1 MTEPPQTT
9 PADALGERYRRR
21 LAEHGHES
29 DPAQVEVVR
38 RLQRLF
44 DEITAEPERG
54 GVRRWLRRITGRT
67 PPPPRG
73 LYLWGG
79 VGVGKTFLMDLFFEA
94 LPVER
99 KQRLHF
105 YRFMQ
110 EVHALLKR
118 GRGRRNPLDA
128 VAERLTRRARVLCLD
143 EFFVSDITDAMILH
157 QLLRALF
164 DRNLVLVTTSNI
176 APPDLYKDGLQR
188 GRFLPAIALIERHTR
203 VVRLDARTDYRLR
216 TLEAGE
222 VYHHPCGRAADD
234 ELARSFRAINGCADG
249 EDAGAGGAIEVN
261 GRDVPVVRHSRNTA
275 WFDFKDICEGPR
287 SPADY
292 ISIAHLYHTV
302 LISNVPLFD
311 RRDDAARRFIQLV
324 DEFYDRNVKLI
335 VSAAAAPAELYRD
348 GRLGPEFSRAAS
360 RLGEMQSRR
369 YLSQAHRG

>member
-38 RLQRLF
+38 RLQCLL

-54 GVRRWLRRITGRT
+54 GVRRWLRRIAGRT
-67 PPPPRG
+67 PPAPRG
-73 LYLWGG
+73 MYLWGG
-79 VGVGKTFLMDLFFEA
+79 VGVGKTFLMDLFFET
-94 LPVER
+94 LPIER

-118 GRGRRNPLDA
+118 AHGRNPLET
-128 VAERLTRRARVLCLD
+128 VAERLARRARVLCLD

-176 APPDLYKDGLQR
+176 APPDLYRDGLQR
-188 GRFLPAIALIERHTR
+188 ERFLPAIALIERHTR
-203 VVRLDARTDYRLR
+203 VVRLEARTDYRLR
-216 TLEAGE
+216 MLAAGE
-222 VYHHPCGRAADD
+222 VYHHPCGRAAEDA
-234 ELARSFRAINGCADG
+234 LARSFCAIGGGANG
-249 EDAGAGGAIEVN
+249 EDANAGGAIEVN
-261 GRDVPVVRHSRNTA
+261 GRDVPVVRHSCNTA

-302 LISNVPLFD
+302 LISNVPLFN

>member
-9 PADALGERYRRR
+9 PDAALGERYRRR

-38 RLQRLF
+38 RLQRLL
-44 DEITAEPERG
+44 DDITAGPERG
-54 GVRRWLRRITGRT
+54 GVWRRLRRIAGRT
-67 PPPPRG
+67 PPAPRG
-73 LYLWGG
+73 MYLWGG
-79 VGVGKTFLMDLFFEA
+79 VGAGKTFLMDLFFET
-94 LPVER
+94 LPIER

-118 GRGRRNPLDA
+118 AHGRNPLEA
-128 VAERLTRRARVLCLD
+128 VAERLARRARVLCLD

-157 QLLRALF
+157 RLLRALF
-164 DRNLVLVTTSNI
+164 ERNLVLVATSNI

-188 GRFLPAIALIERHTR
+188 ERFLPAIALIERHTR
-203 VVRLDARTDYRLR
+203 VVQLNARTDYRLR
-216 TLEAGE
+216 MLAAGE
-222 VYHHPCGRAADD
+222 VYHHPCGRAAEDA
-234 ELARSFRAINGCADG
+234 LARSFCAIDGCADG
-249 EDAGAGGAIEVN
+249 EDANAGGAIEVN
-261 GRDVPVVRHSRNTA
+261 GREVPVVRHSRNTA

-292 ISIAHLYHTV
+292 ISVAHLYHTV

-348 GRLGPEFSRAAS
+348 GRLGPEFNRAAS

>member
-9 PADALGERYRRR
+9 PDAVLGERYRRR

-38 RLQRLF
+38 RLQRLL
-44 DEITAEPERG
+44 DDITAGPERG
-54 GVRRWLRRITGRT
+54 GVRCWLKRITGRT
-67 PPPPRG
+67 PPAPRG
-73 LYLWGG
+73 MYLWGG
-79 VGVGKTFLMDLFFEA
+79 VGAGKTFLMDLFFET
-94 LPVER
+94 LPIER

-118 GRGRRNPLDA
+118 AQGRNPLEA
-128 VAERLTRRARVLCLD
+128 VAERLAQRARVLCLD

-157 QLLRALF
+157 RLLRALF
-164 DRNLVLVTTSNI
+164 ERNLVLVATSNI

-188 GRFLPAIALIERHTR
+188 ERFLPAIALIERHTR
-203 VVRLDARTDYRLR
+203 VVQLNARTDYRLR
-216 TLEAGE
+216 MLAAGE
-222 VYHHPCGRAADD
+222 VYHHPCGRDAEDA
-234 ELARSFRAINGCADG
+234 LARSFCAIDGCADG
-249 EDAGAGGAIEVN
+249 EDANAGGAIEVN

-292 ISIAHLYHTV
+292 ISVAHLYHTV
-302 LISNVPLFD
+302 LISNVPLFN

-348 GRLGPEFSRAAS
+348 GRLGPEFNRAAS

>member
-1 MTEPPQTT
+1 MTETPQTT
-9 PADALGERYRRR
+9 PAAALGERYRRR

-38 RLQRLF
+38 QLQRLH
-44 DEITAEPERG
+44 DEIAACPERG
-54 GVRRWLRRITGRT
+54 GVRRLLRRIAGRA
-67 PPPPRG
+67 PPPAPRG
-73 LYLWGG
+73 MYLWGG
-79 VGVGKTFLMDLFFEA
+79 VGAGKTFLMDLFFET
-94 LPVER
+94 LPIER

-118 GRGRRNPLDA
+118 AHGRNPLET
-128 VAERLTRRARVLCLD
+128 VAERLARRARVLCLD

-157 QLLRALF
+157 RLLREMF
-164 DRNLVLVTTSNI
+164 ERRLVLVTTSNI
-176 APPDLYKDGLQR
+176 APPDLYKGGLQR
-188 GRFLPAIALIERHTR
+188 GRFLPAIALLERHTR
-203 VVRLDARTDYRLR
+203 VVHLNARTDYRLR
-216 TLEAGE
+216 MLAAGE

-234 ELARSFRAINGCADG
+234 ALARSFRAISDCADG
-249 EDAGAGGAIEVN
+249 EDAGGAIEIN
-261 GRDVPVVRHSRNTA
+261 GRDVPVVRHSRDTA

-292 ISIAHLYHTV
+292 ISIAHLYHSV
-302 LISNVPLFD
+302 LISNIPLFD

-348 GRLGPEFSRAAS
+348 GRLAAEFSRAAS